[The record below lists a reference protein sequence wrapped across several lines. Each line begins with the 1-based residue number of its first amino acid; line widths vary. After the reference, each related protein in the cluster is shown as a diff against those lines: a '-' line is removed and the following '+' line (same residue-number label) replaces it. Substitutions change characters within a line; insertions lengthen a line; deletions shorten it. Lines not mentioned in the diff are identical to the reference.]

1 MKRTI
6 IAILALTV
14 AACTGASDP
23 TTEMSQAA
31 PVQAI
36 YDGFTAGD
44 IPAAIAQMSPGIIW
58 NEAESTAYAD
68 GNPYVGPDAIVS
80 GVFMRLGTEW
90 TGFAA
95 TPVEFIEDGSRIA
108 VLGRY
113 TATHNTTGKALDA
126 QFVHVWTV
134 EDGKV
139 TSFQQYTDTAKY
151 AAVSTPHAE

>member
-6 IAILALTV
+6 IAVLTLAV
-14 AACTGASDP
+14 AACTGASEP
-23 TTEMSQAA
+23 TPEVSQAA

-36 YDGFTAGD
+36 YDGFASGD
-44 IPAAIAQMSPGIIW
+44 IPAVIAQMSPDIIW
-58 NEAESTAYAD
+58 NEAENHPYAD

-80 GVFMRLGTEW
+80 GVFVRLGTEW

-113 TATHNTTGKALDA
+113 TATHNTTRKALDA
-126 QFVHVWTV
+126 QFVHIWTV

-139 TSFQQYTDTAKY
+139 TKFQQYTDTAQH
-151 AAVSTPHAE
+151 AAASTEP

>member
-1 MKRTI
+1 MKRIVFTI
-6 IAILALTV
+6 FALAV
-14 AACTGASDP
+14 AACTAPSEP
-23 TTEMSQAA
+23 TPEVSQAA

-36 YDGFTAGD
+36 YDGFASGD
-44 IPAAIAQMSPGIIW
+44 IPTVVAQMSPDIIW
-58 NEAESTAYAD
+58 NEAENHPYAD

-80 GVFMRLGTEW
+80 GVFVRLGTEW

-113 TATHNTTGKALDA
+113 TATNEATGKALDA
-126 QFVHVWTV
+126 QFVHAWTV

-139 TSFQQYTDTAKY
+139 TRFQQYTDTAQH
-151 AAVSTPHAE
+151 AAVSDASN